1 MLDLLKLTIFK
12 YSFVQNGI
20 FDLMYYLLNETVGN
34 MDLFSGYVYIVLF
47 YQILDIMDNISDAY
61 FT

>member
-1 MLDLLKLTIFK
+1 MNLLKWIIFK

-20 FDLMYYLLNETVGN
+20 FNLMYYLLNETVGN

-47 YQILDIMDNISDAY
+47 YQILEIMDNISDAY